1 MTGRHLLSHS
11 FTEKGQR
18 KKIID
23 DHDKLCSEIEI
34 SKLLSNNKIFQHGYQ
49 FQQYI
54 IDVCTNF
61 SEVISAKKFF
71 YRLCLNSSVY
81 RYVYFQKTQ
90 TDKFKSKSKQKENEN
105 ANKNEIIYIIYKGS
119 YHAKYLFRAWPFTG

>member
-34 SKLLSNNKIFQHGYQ
+34 SKLLSNNKIFQHRYQ
-49 FQQYI
+49 FQRYI

-61 SEVISAKKFF
+61 QK
-71 YRLCLNSSVY
+71 L
-81 RYVYFQKTQ
+81 FQRRN
-90 TDKFKSKSKQKENEN
+90 FS
-105 ANKNEIIYIIYKGS
+105 IV
-119 YHAKYLFRAWPFTG
+119 FV

>member
-34 SKLLSNNKIFQHGYQ
+34 SNFFQTTKFSN
-49 FQQYI
+49 
-54 IDVCTNF
+54 IDINSMNISLMFVQTFRSHF
-61 SEVISAKKFF
+61 SEEIF
-71 YRLCLNSSVY
+71 YGLCLNGSVH
-81 RYVYFQKTQ
+81 RY
-90 TDKFKSKSKQKENEN
+90 
-105 ANKNEIIYIIYKGS
+105 A
-119 YHAKYLFRAWPFTG
+119 YLFNKHTKTN

>member
-1 MTGRHLLSHS
+1 MFYLQKQLPKTGRHLLSHS

-34 SKLLSNNKIFQHGYQ
+34 SKLLSNNKIFQHRYQ

-61 SEVISAKKFF
+61 SEVISAKKFSIVF
-71 YRLCLNSSVY
+71 V
-81 RYVYFQKTQ
+81 
-90 TDKFKSKSKQKENEN
+90 
-105 ANKNEIIYIIYKGS
+105 
-119 YHAKYLFRAWPFTG
+119 

>member
-11 FTEKGQR
+11 FTEKGQH

-34 SKLLSNNKIFQHGYQ
+34 SKLLSNNKIFQHRYKL
-49 FQQYI
+49 QQYT

-61 SEVISAKKFF
+61 QKLFQGRNFISSLSE
-71 YRLCLNSSVY
+71 
-81 RYVYFQKTQ
+81 
-90 TDKFKSKSKQKENEN
+90 
-105 ANKNEIIYIIYKGS
+105 
-119 YHAKYLFRAWPFTG
+119 

>member
-23 DHDKLCSEIEI
+23 DHDELCSEIEI
-34 SKLLSNNKIFQHGYQ
+34 SKLLSNNKIFQHRYQ
-49 FQQYI
+49 FQRYT

-61 SEVISAKKFF
+61 QKLFQRRNFF
-71 YRLCLNSSVY
+71 YCLCLNSSVY
-81 RYVYFQKTQ
+81 RYVYVQKHKLINSNQNKKTE
-90 TDKFKSKSKQKENEN
+90 SKRKRKQKQ
-105 ANKNEIIYIIYKGS
+105 KYIHNIQG
-119 YHAKYLFRAWPFTG
+119 

>member
-34 SKLLSNNKIFQHGYQ
+34 SKLLSNNKIFQHRYQ
-49 FQQYI
+49 FQNISLMFVQI
-54 IDVCTNF
+54 

-81 RYVYFQKTQ
+81 RYV
-90 TDKFKSKSKQKENEN
+90 
-105 ANKNEIIYIIYKGS
+105 
-119 YHAKYLFRAWPFTG
+119 HV

>member
-34 SKLLSNNKIFQHGYQ
+34 SKLLSNNKIFQHRYQ
-49 FQQYI
+49 FSNISLMFVQTFRSY
-54 IDVCTNF
+54 F
-61 SEVISAKKFF
+61 SEEIFLSSLSEWLSAQVCVFFKKDKK
-71 YRLCLNSSVY
+71 LINSNQNQN
-81 RYVYFQKTQ
+81 RKQ
-90 TDKFKSKSKQKENEN
+90 TKN
-105 ANKNEIIYIIYKGS
+105 ANKNEI
-119 YHAKYLFRAWPFTG
+119 FT